1 MTSEARPDP
10 LRGDSEE
17 SCQQD
22 QSLAPLSRRRLLL
35 IAVIVS
41 GGIGLGLVEC
51 LRRPS
56 EEPLPVRLEQP
67 QQAPASPRPR
77 VDEALPLPA
86 TPEQFVAD
94 AKGLA
99 DEMMASFPDNPQAFL
114 LGGRIYY
121 AFGDAA
127 KAHDCWE
134 QCLQLDPQFA
144 QGWCSRG
151 EAAWEYGRFAEA
163 AAFFGKAIAY
173 SSRLDQKQVF
183 LLADSL
189 MNVGRAEEAVAAL
202 EEAAKEA
209 PLPTF
214 GLFLLGNGYLELK
227 QYGKAREQFEAAL
240 GIDPQSANVHYGLAR
255 AFAGLGQAEK
265 AQKHREEYAKRKGQ
279 ELARTADARP
289 ELRKLDWADVRP
301 IARECYLNAGKIYA
315 VHGGEEEAEKLWLR
329 AVALDPQSP
338 RPRRLLEMLYRQQGR
353 PEEALFISRGMA
365 SEGR

>member
-1 MTSEARPDP
+1 MTPEPKP
-10 LRGDSEE
+10 NPTWGDSEE
-17 SCQQD
+17 SGEE
-22 QSLAPLSRRRLLL
+22 SHSHTPSSRRWRFV
-35 IAVIVS
+35 IAVIVCVAV
-41 GGIGLGLVEC
+41 GVGLVEY
-51 LRRPS
+51 LRPPP
-56 EEPLPVRLEQP
+56 EEPSPVRFEQP
-67 QQAPASPRPR
+67 QEVVSFPSPLPG
-77 VDEALPLPA
+77 EALPLPA
-86 TPEQFVAD
+86 TPEEFVAD

-99 DEMMASFPDNPQAFL
+99 DEVMASFPDSPQAFL

-134 QCLQLDPQFA
+134 QCLQRDPEFA

-163 AAFFGKAIAY
+163 AGFFEKAIRY
-173 SSRLDQKQVF
+173 SPRLDQKQVF

-202 EEAAKEA
+202 EEAAQKG

-227 QYGKAREQFEAAL
+227 EYGKAREQFEAAL
-240 GIDPQSANVHYGLAR
+240 AIDPQSASVHYGLAR
-255 AFAGLGQAEK
+255 AFAGLGQTEK
-265 AQKHREEYAKRKGQ
+265 AQRHRGEYAKLKGQ
-279 ELARTADARP
+279 ELAQTARARP

-315 VHGGEEEAEKLWLR
+315 VHGGVEEAEKLWLR
-329 AVALDPQSP
+329 AVALDPESP
-338 RPRRLLEMLYRQQGR
+338 RPRRLLEVLYRQQGR
-353 PEEALFISRGMA
+353 AEEAAFILRGTA
-365 SEGR
+365 SEDR